1 MKHVGKQI
9 STEDKLVV
17 VFREVPG
24 EPDNCLVVKTRAL
37 GEVDHDGLMAALEG
51 LEGQQANQL
60 ADILHTHMGKNGRPI
75 LETLHKSRKIMKLP
89 TDDVALTP
97 DSRNAIPLN
106 AVNDSIRANDI
117 DSKHANTLKEAALS
131 NEQIADSLQK
141 QADSME
147 TEAKRLRK
155 EAKTLGGGTEMSAD
169 GKRADGK
176 IDGRSRAAKEAKAK
190 AETAKAE
197 TVSATA

>member
-9 STEDKLVV
+9 STNDKLVV

-37 GEVDHDGLMAALEG
+37 GETDHDSLMSALEG

-60 ADILHTHMGKNGRPI
+60 ADVLHTQMGRNGRPI
-75 LETLHKSRKIMKLP
+75 LETLHSTRKIQKLP
-89 TDDVALTP
+89 TNDVALMP

-106 AVNDSIRANDI
+106 QVNDSIRANDI
-117 DSKHANTLKEAALS
+117 DAKHNVATKEAALS
-131 NEQIADSLQK
+131 NDQIAESLQN

-155 EAKTLGGGTEMSAD
+155 EAKALSPKTEMSAD

-176 IDGRSRAAKEAKAK
+176 IDGRSRKAKEAKAK
-190 AETAKAE
+190 AQKA
-197 TVSATA
+197 SATA

>member
-9 STEDKLVV
+9 STNDKLVV

-24 EPDNCLVVKTRAL
+24 EPDNCLVVKTRSL
-37 GEVDHDGLMAALEG
+37 GETDHDGLMSALEG

-60 ADILHTHMGKNGRPI
+60 ADILHTKMGKNGRPI
-75 LETLHKSRKIMKLP
+75 LETLHQTRKIQKLP
-89 TDDVALTP
+89 TTDVALTP

-106 AVNDSIRANDI
+106 QVNDSIRANDI
-117 DSKHANTLKEAALS
+117 DAKHNVATKEAALS
-131 NEQIADSLQK
+131 NDEIAESLQN

-155 EAKTLGGGTEMSAD
+155 EAKALSPKTEMSAD

-176 IDGRSRAAKEAKAK
+176 IDGRSRKAKEAKAK
-190 AETAKAE
+190 AEKA
-197 TVSATA
+197 SATA